1 VLTILGIGI
10 GLLEKNGHY
19 PNILLLSDKFPTL
32 AFSVWQNPFPSLG
45 IQNLTVGILLVKE
58 VFMTSFVIAIIA
70 ILETI
75 ISAKIAEK
83 ITKKRFDKDRE
94 VF

>member
-1 VLTILGIGI
+1 
-10 GLLEKNGHY
+10 
-19 PNILLLSDKFPTL
+19 
-32 AFSVWQNPFPSLG
+32 
-45 IQNLTVGILLVKE
+45 
-58 VFMTSFVIAIIA
+58 MTAFVIAIIA